1 MIAALHLAA
10 RHAWAHPWRT
20 LLLAA
25 ALTATLAVP
34 LSAARLLAVHE
45 SLLRTR
51 ADTTPLLVGPA
62 GSRFDLAF
70 AALWF
75 RPTELDPVPYSV
87 LQDLEHP
94 DVLLLPLHARASVRL
109 DPDRPP
115 TPLVATT
122 PEYLEFRGLRPAVG
136 TAPLLAGDAVL
147 GAAAARRLGLAVGDR
162 VFTSPLDLY
171 DITLPPTIEL
181 TITGV
186 LAETGTPDDEAI
198 FTPLATAW
206 IVEGLMHGHDDAE
219 EMARSGDA
227 RVLAESGGR
236 VAVAPGIV
244 EDQVIR
250 AEALGRMHVHG
261 DPGDAPLTAI
271 IVVPRP
277 ELPADRRARAA
288 TIVAARADADPLR
301 RAVRPARVFDE
312 LLGFALRIKQLVDA
326 LSVVLG
332 GCTVALAALVT
343 AMSTRARAAEFRTL
357 HDIGAPRRV
366 AAAAVA
372 AELVLIGLLAVAG
385 AVGIAATV
393 AAVGGHLLLP

>member
-1 MIAALHLAA
+1 MAALHLAA
-10 RHAWAHPWRT
+10 RHAITHPWRT
-20 LLLAA
+20 VLLTA

-34 LSAARLLAVHE
+34 LAAARLLAVHE
-45 SLLRTR
+45 SLLRAR
-51 ADTTPLLVGPA
+51 AEATPLVVGPA

-75 RPTELDPVPYSV
+75 RPAELDPVPYSV

-109 DPDRPP
+109 DPERPP

-122 PEYLEFRGLRPAVG
+122 PEYLEFRNLRPARG
-136 TAPLLAGDAVL
+136 TMPLLAGDAAL
-147 GAAAARRLGLAVGDR
+147 GAAAAARLGLEVGDR

-186 LAETGTPDDEAI
+186 FDQIGTPDDEAI

-219 EMARSGDA
+219 AMARTGDA
-227 RVLAESGGR
+227 RVLAESEGR
-236 VAVAPGIV
+236 VAIAPGIV
-244 EDQVIR
+244 EDQAIR
-250 AEALGRMHVHG
+250 AESLGRLHAHG
-261 DPGDAPLTAI
+261 SLADAPLTAI
-271 IVVPRP
+271 IVVPDP
-277 ELPADRRARAA
+277 ALPADRRARAA

-301 RAVRPARVFDE
+301 RAIRPARVFDE
-312 LLGFALRIKQLVDA
+312 LLGFALRIKQLVDG
-326 LSVVLG
+326 LSLVLG
-332 GCTVALAALVT
+332 GCTLALVALVT
-343 AMSTRARAAEFRTL
+343 AMSTRARAAEFRIL

-366 AAAAVA
+366 AATAVA
-372 AELVLIGLLAVAG
+372 TELLLIGVVAAAG
-385 AVGIAATV
+385 AVGIAMAV
-393 AAVGGHLLLP
+393 AAIGGRLLLP

>member
-1 MIAALHLAA
+1 MIPALHLAA
-10 RHAWAHPWRT
+10 RHALAHPWRT
-20 LLLAA
+20 LLLTA

-45 SLLRTR
+45 SLLRSR

-75 RPTELDPVPYSV
+75 RPTDLDPVPYSV
-87 LQDLEHP
+87 LRDLQHP

-122 PEYLEFRGLRPAVG
+122 PEYLEFRGLRPVAG
-136 TAPLLAGDAVL
+136 TAPLLAGDGTL
-147 GAAAARRLGLAVGDR
+147 GSAAAARLGLSVGDR

-181 TITGV
+181 TITGIF
-186 LAETGTPDDEAI
+186 AETGTPDDEAI

-219 EMARSGDA
+219 AMARAGDP

-250 AEALGRMHVHG
+250 AETLGRLHAHG
-261 DPGDAPLTAI
+261 DPDAAPLTAV
-271 IVVPRP
+271 IVVPKP
-277 ELPADRRARAA
+277 ELSPDRRTRAA

-332 GCTVALAALVT
+332 GCTIALVAMVT

-366 AAAAVA
+366 AAVAVT
-372 AELVLIGLLAVAG
+372 AELALIGLVAGTG
-385 AVGIAATV
+385 AVGIAMAA
-393 AAVGGHLLLP
+393 AAVGGRLLLP